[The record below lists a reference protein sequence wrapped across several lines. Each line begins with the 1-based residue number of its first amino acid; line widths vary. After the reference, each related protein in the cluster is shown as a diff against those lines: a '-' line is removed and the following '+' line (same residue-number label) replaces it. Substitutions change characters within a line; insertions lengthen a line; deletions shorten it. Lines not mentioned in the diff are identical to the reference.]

1 MAAFPLLHRG
11 CEVSMTLSRRY
22 HRLLLFAAIAVIA
35 VSQTKNLAAQASA
48 GTRILVC
55 ESSSGACDKP
65 DAPLDTV
72 WTFSGVAGTATSP
85 DSSDP
90 SRLTP
95 SRLTIDKFDSASIV
109 VQRVDDSGPT
119 AGLSAVYTGSV
130 HGTQISGTVRYSW
143 PGHPDY
149 FATGAWAAVL
159 QDAVA
164 ATPPLAASA
173 PAAPLATLPPN
184 LLVCENHG
192 ACNAAWVFSGATGTA
207 TWFARSPVTASLTV
221 LRSDPD
227 YIVVRRTDTTDG
239 VSATYAGSL
248 HGDHYSGT
256 IVYSS
261 PNHPGDSTGTWT
273 ATIPNTT
280 CDPQAALDSPTALRI
295 GQTALMFHQDHDAF
309 TCYIAAAK
317 AGDATAQTAV
327 GLIYYQGRGDI
338 PQDYAQAFPWLHK
351 AADQGVYAAQRL
363 VAEMYAA
370 GQGTAKDATLAGIYT
385 ARADEQKHDQERQQD
400 MAANA
405 AERAADRNAQV
416 MSSFVLGASF
426 GAFLFF

>member
-1 MAAFPLLHRG
+1 
-11 CEVSMTLSRRY
+11 
-22 HRLLLFAAIAVIA
+22 
-35 VSQTKNLAAQASA
+35 
-48 GTRILVC
+48 
-55 ESSSGACDKP
+55 
-65 DAPLDTV
+65 
-72 WTFSGVAGTATSP
+72 
-85 DSSDP
+85 
-90 SRLTP
+90 
-95 SRLTIDKFDSASIV
+95 
-109 VQRVDDSGPT
+109 VQ
-119 AGLSAVYTGSV
+119 
-130 HGTQISGTVRYSW
+130 YSW

-149 FATGAWAAVL
+149 PATGTFSAVL
-159 QDAVA
+159 QDAIA
-164 ATPPLAASA
+164 AAPQPTQTATTLAA
-173 PAAPLATLPPN
+173 LPPN

-192 ACNAAWVFSGATGTA
+192 ACNAAWVLNGAEGTG
-207 TWFARSPVTASLTV
+207 TWFARNPVTANLTV

-227 YIVVRRTDTTDG
+227 YIVIRRTDTTDG

-261 PNHPGDSTGTWT
+261 PNHPGESTGTWT
-273 ATIPNTT
+273 ATVPQTA

-338 PQDYAQAFPWLHK
+338 AQDYSQAFIWLHK

-370 GQGTAKDATLAGIYT
+370 GQGTQKDPTLAGIYT

-400 MAANA
+400 LAHDS